1 MIRTC
6 FIILLLTV
14 SVAGMA
20 QRKKQPAK
28 KSTKSTKTTKAKPKA
43 ATDTTVKEI
52 KVFSAFKPS
61 LRTAP
66 KVNFSAATPVADTSA
81 PKINYSVPNQN
92 LFFSYEPIALKPL
105 ALGIDSVNEWASNNY
120 IKAGFGNFSTPYLQ
134 AGLSFGDGSRS
145 VVNVHTRH
153 TSSKGNLPFQQFG
166 QSNLDVIGVFNAA
179 NNNDEWTAK
188 LGFDNQTTHRYGFLP
203 DTLKFTKD
211 QLKLRYSTFS
221 ANVSLRNK
229 VASSFGISY
238 NPSLA
243 LNLFN
248 DNWGAKETN
257 LVAKAPISKTFGNAF
272 AFDLGLTADIT
283 NYKAASTIKNNLF
296 YITPA
301 VRVKSPNFSFS
312 AGFSPTWDN
321 QVFNLLPNFTLQAK
335 LKDER
340 FVLLGGYVGYF
351 VKNNFQTLVGIN
363 PWIQQPDALLNTRIT
378 EQYAGFKGSAGA
390 HFTYN
395 AKVSYL
401 DFSNQPL
408 FINDSIDG
416 KSFRVVK
423 ETKMKALKIHGELG
437 YTIQDKFSLL
447 AGINFNQFSN
457 LEVNERAWGL
467 IPLEVTAALR
477 WQMLKDVTIKSDFFF
492 WDGPQYRNKFAQ
504 SRKQKAAIDWSAG
517 VEFSVMRKLSL
528 WVQFNNMLQ
537 NEYQRWNQYQVLGF
551 NVVGGIVYSFSQ
563 SPKK

>member
-1 MIRTC
+1 MA
-6 FIILLLTV
+6 V
-14 SVAGMA
+14 SVVGFA

-28 KSTKSTKTTKAKPKA
+28 KTTKSSKTTKAKPA
-43 ATDTTVKEI
+43 VTDTTVKEI
-52 KVFSAFKPS
+52 KVFSAFKPY

-66 KVNFSAATPVADTSA
+66 KVNFSAATPVADTA
-81 PKINYSVPNQN
+81 AVKVNYNVPNQN
-92 LFFSYEPIALKPL
+92 LFFSYEPVALKPL
-105 ALGIDSVNEWASNNY
+105 ALGIDSVKEWESNNY
-120 IKAGFGNFSTPYLQ
+120 VKAGFGNFSTPFLQ

-153 TSSKGNLPFQQFG
+153 TASKGNLPFQQFS
-166 QSNLDVIGVFNAA
+166 QSNLDVIGVYNAA

-203 DTLKFTKD
+203 DTLKFTKE
-211 QLKLRYSTFS
+211 QLRLRYSTLS
-221 ANVSLRNK
+221 ANIGLRNK
-229 VASSFGISY
+229 IPSSFGISY

-243 LNLFN
+243 INLFN
-248 DNWGAKETN
+248 DNNSGKEVN
-257 LVAKAPISKTFGNAF
+257 FVAKAPLSKSFGNAF

-283 NYKAASTIKNNLF
+283 SFKAASTIKNNLF

-312 AGFSPTWDN
+312 AGFSPSWDN
-321 QVFNLLPNFTLQAK
+321 QVFNLLPNFTVQAK

-351 VKNNFQTLVGIN
+351 IKNNFQTLVGLN
-363 PWIQQPDALLNTRIT
+363 PWIQQPTALKNTRVT
-378 EQYAGFKGSAGA
+378 EQYAGFKGSAGP

-408 FINDSIDG
+408 FINDTIDG
-416 KSFRVVK
+416 KSFRVVN

-447 AGINFNQFSN
+447 AGINFNQYSN

-467 IPLEVTAALR
+467 LPLEVTAALR
-477 WQMLKDVTIKSDFFF
+477 WQVLKDVTLKSDFFF

-551 NVVGGIVYSFSQ
+551 NVLGGVVYSFSQ
-563 SPKK
+563 SPKR